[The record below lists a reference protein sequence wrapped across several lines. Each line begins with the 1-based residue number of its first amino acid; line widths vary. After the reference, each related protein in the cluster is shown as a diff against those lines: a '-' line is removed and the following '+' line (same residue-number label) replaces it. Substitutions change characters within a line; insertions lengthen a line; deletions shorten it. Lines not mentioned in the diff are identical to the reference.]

1 MKGKIIFT
9 GCGKM
14 GGALM
19 SSWLE
24 SGHITKED
32 IYILETS
39 PELLKKYNKQ
49 GFKCFG
55 CSGQI
60 PQDTVADIIVYAVKP
75 HMLADAFEITKHLIG
90 KKTLLVSIAAGK
102 TIAFMTKNTA
112 ANQPVVRIMPNMCVE
127 VGLGVSGM
135 FANEFISK
143 TQKALITKLMSAGGI
158 ALWLDKEDAL
168 HDITAVSG
176 SSPAY
181 IYNAGIILGQ
191 AAQKYGFTQE
201 QAKQIAVNVLL
212 GSVLLFAK
220 SGDSLPDAVARIATP
235 NGTTEAAIKTF
246 NKNDA
251 LLKLFEKAMS
261 ACRKRSVELSK

>member
-19 SSWLE
+19 NSWLE
-24 SGHITKED
+24 SGLLKQDD
-32 IYILETS
+32 IYIIETS
-39 PELLKKYNKQ
+39 EDLLKKYTKQ

-55 CSGQI
+55 CTGQI
-60 PQDTVADIIVYAVKP
+60 PQDTKAEIIVYAVKP
-75 HMLADAFEITKHLIG
+75 HLLKDGLEITKHLMG

-102 TIAFMTKNTA
+102 TIDFIMKN
-112 ANQPVVRIMPNMCVE
+112 ANPAQPVVRIMPNMCVE
-127 VGLGVSGM
+127 AGLGVSGI
-135 FANEFISK
+135 FANEFVSK
-143 TQKALITKLMSAGGI
+143 TQKSLITKLMSAGGM

-181 IYNAGIILGQ
+181 IYNAGIILAE
-191 AAQKYGFTQE
+191 AAQKYGFSKE
-201 QAKQIAVNVLL
+201 QASQIAVNVLL

-220 SGDSLPDAVARIATP
+220 SGGSLEDAVARIATP
-235 NGTTEAAIKTF
+235 NGTTEAAVKTF